1 MADESCRLVR
11 VVGPD
16 FVAGFETDGTVRRA
30 APILKT
36 LLGMSDAEAREL
48 GLRQGHHHVSNPA
61 YPGLTFVGNA
71 TTSPRNTAGPKPAQR
86 WRSSAAISSEAPA
99 AMNRDTRNLRIISL
113 YAPLCAGIRILL
125 CRLRPTRFRLGQTGS
140 TKSSN
145 GPPRAS
151 SSQAMPL

>member
-36 LLGMSDAEAREL
+36 LLGMSSPRRASWVYDKDTITW
-48 GLRQGHHHVSNPA
+48 SNPA

-99 AMNRDTRNLRIISL
+99 AMNRDTRNLRISVYMRR
-113 YAPLCAGIRILL
+113 YAQAFGFCSAG
-125 CRLRPTRFRLGQTGS
+125 
-140 TKSSN
+140 
-145 GPPRAS
+145 
-151 SSQAMPL
+151 

>member
-48 GLRQGHHHVSNPA
+48 GLRQGHHHVVEPC
-61 YPGLTFVGNA
+61 PGLTFVGNA

-99 AMNRDTRNLRIISL
+99 AMNRDTRNLRISL
-113 YAPLCAGIRILL
+113 YMRRYAQAFGFCSAG
-125 CRLRPTRFRLGQTGS
+125 
-140 TKSSN
+140 
-145 GPPRAS
+145 
-151 SSQAMPL
+151 